1 MKINIFA
8 ALAAASLLATGCVDT
23 VSGTKVAAVPFAK
36 DSIEGRYQRT
46 VEQVYAASVFVINN
60 NGVLVTEFIPHDST
74 NAVRSLQG
82 KVNQRDVWVRVEAVE
97 PRVTAVTVQART
109 TWGGTDIDLSAE
121 LEKEIALQLAR

>member
-1 MKINIFA
+1 MKTKFLA
-8 ALAAASLLATGCVDT
+8 ALAASALLLTGCVDT
-23 VSGTKVAAVPFAK
+23 VSGTKTAAVPFAK

-46 VEQVYAASVFVINN
+46 LDQVYAAAVTVINN
-60 NGVLVTEFIPHDST
+60 NGVVITEFIPHDNT

-97 PRVTAVTVQART
+97 PRVTAVTVQTRT